1 MNLRITWWPA
11 QPVTWFLVRGA
22 HGCFLARERCTCGER
37 DGRRRRVRSDG
48 YKWHRTKRKLAIPVE
63 RGEGYDWEMVQIIM
77 EQMICFYFF
86 GVWPLTGSGGRQSYF
101 DPKWTCGLDTLHVWC
116 AVRFVPRG
124 THVTTLR
131 DNGEMER
138 KSFFLLKLPIIK
150 HLGEKNKYFKLQSGR
165 TIMPFYIYIYVTF
178 IPWWP

>member
-63 RGEGYDWEMVQIIM
+63 RGGRVWLGNGTNNYGANDLFLFFRGLTVDRIWRKTELLWPKVNVRVRHITRVMCCPFCPTWDPRDYFEG
-77 EQMICFYFF
+77 
-86 GVWPLTGSGGRQSYF
+86 
-101 DPKWTCGLDTLHVWC
+101 
-116 AVRFVPRG
+116 
-124 THVTTLR
+124 
-131 DNGEMER
+131 
-138 KSFFLLKLPIIK
+138 
-150 HLGEKNKYFKLQSGR
+150 
-165 TIMPFYIYIYVTF
+165 
-178 IPWWP
+178 